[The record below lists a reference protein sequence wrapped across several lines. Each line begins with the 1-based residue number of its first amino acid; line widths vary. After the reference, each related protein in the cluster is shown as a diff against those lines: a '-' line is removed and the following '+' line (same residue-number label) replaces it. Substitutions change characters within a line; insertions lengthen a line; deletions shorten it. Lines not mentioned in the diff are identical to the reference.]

1 MSGRF
6 ETRPTR
12 YVGLA
17 TINGWRIKQYEITLD
32 NTPISAAVAAAAHQ
46 LLTNT
51 VPATDDGVGFV
62 ITHRGAEQMWLLADL
77 WHGDI
82 IHQYTFFADLVTPT
96 DFEPVPTGGPTACVW
111 ELAVHAHERDAYIEH
126 VLDPYDGPDHDAYLA
141 DVLTLQARTRRQLL
155 EAFEN
160 AWARSDV
167 DALMT
172 LMSDDPTYRAST
184 GHGPGTDHHGSAA
197 VRNGFETVIAAERS
211 GPHHAPPA
219 GTIDIAADRGYST
232 WSYPTIGP
240 DGTERVV
247 EGIDVWTFDG
257 DRIATK
263 DAYRKSFPDPASP

>member
-32 NTPISAAVAAAAHQ
+32 NTPISAAVAAATHQ

-62 ITHRGAEQMWLLADL
+62 ITHRGTEQMWLLADL
-77 WHGDI
+77 WHVDI
-82 IHQYTFFADLVTPT
+82 IHQHTYFADLNTPT
-96 DFEPVPTGGPTACVW
+96 DFQPVPMGGPIACVW

-126 VLDPYDGPDHDAYLA
+126 VLYPSNGHDHDAYLA
-141 DVLTLQARTRRQLL
+141 DVLTTTARTRRELL
-155 EAFEN
+155 EAFGE

-167 DALMT
+167 DALMA

-184 GHGPGTDHHGSAA
+184 GHGPGTEYHGPAA
-197 VRNGFETVIAAERS
+197 VRNGFEAVIAAERS
-211 GPHHAPPA
+211 PHQPAPRA
-219 GTIDIAADRGYST
+219 GTIDISAGRGYST
-232 WSYPTIGP
+232 WSYATIGP

-263 DAYRKSFPDPASP
+263 DAYRKSFLDPVAP